1 MGIIKGSPGLSS
13 FFLFFLFHLQ
23 IRALLVPH
31 KYSHSLWLSLSAS
44 FFQLIGS
51 QVVMY
56 SNALYY
62 CDIVDEESFSDI
74 EEDGD

>member
-1 MGIIKGSPGLSS
+1 M
-13 FFLFFLFHLQ
+13 
-23 IRALLVPH
+23 PH

-44 FFQLIGS
+44 SFQLIYS

-62 CDIVDEESFSDI
+62 CDIVDEESFADI
-74 EEDGD
+74 EVDGD

>member
-1 MGIIKGSPGLSS
+1 M
-13 FFLFFLFHLQ
+13 
-23 IRALLVPH
+23 PH
-31 KYSHSLWLSLSAS
+31 KYSHFLWLSLSAS

-56 SNALYY
+56 SDALYY

-74 EEDGD
+74 EVDGD